1 MKISTLAFE
10 LKEIDWSILGIVSLI
25 LLGVILLAG
34 IILTINKFVVKSKVV
49 DGEDVQNDKVKGY
62 FLSHLTEIIFGV
74 SFIVLFVLLFVG
86 KFYLSWEYGDN
97 YTLDA
102 VNFYQLIFGGNVTLV
117 NKSFNLP
124 GNTLLLVSF
133 ILLII
138 GALLTSIF
146 FYVNKEKKI
155 FLKICNTFSLIAIVT
170 SLILITIYFQQFNSF
185 YDFSSLFNEEYSL
198 YIDTFSYS
206 AFFIV
211 FLGLLLALCNVRN
224 IFNSVKYTTQDICE
238 EGILIAL
245 AVVLDSFVKFK
256 VQAGGGSIGFAAIPL
271 FIISIRHGAYKGF
284 VASAIMFGLITCM
297 IDGYGFQ
304 TYPFDY
310 FIGFGGYC
318 LVGLF
323 FYLFSFFYKN
333 KINSEDYKNYEF
345 LYSAIGITVGC
356 IFAMVVRYVGSSLSS
371 IILYGYSLSDA
382 LIYNST
388 YIPFTMLIDWFVTL
402 LLLKPILMI
411 NHRFKYRKSI

>member
-1 MKISTLAFE
+1 MKMSTLAFE

-25 LLGVILLAG
+25 LLGVIILAG
-34 IILTINKFVVKSKVV
+34 IILTIDKFVIKKHM
-49 DGEDVQNDKVKGY
+49 DEGEEVNEFSVKGY
-62 FLSHLTEIIFGV
+62 ILKHLTELIFGL
-74 SFIVLFVLLFVG
+74 SFIIIFVLLFAG

-97 YTLDA
+97 SLTDE

-117 NKSFNLP
+117 NKPFTLNANPLLITSFVFLIVGTGLTLTPLFLKKENKVLLKTF
-124 GNTLLLVSF
+124 NTISLLL
-133 ILLII
+133 
-138 GALLTSIF
+138 
-146 FYVNKEKKI
+146 
-155 FLKICNTFSLIAIVT
+155 IVVT
-170 SLILITIYFQQFNSF
+170 LVLITVYFQGFATF

-211 FLGLLLALCNVRN
+211 FLALLLALCNVRR
-224 IFNSVKYTTQDICE
+224 IFDSVKYTTQDICE

-271 FIISIRHGAYKGF
+271 FIIAIRHGAYKGF

-333 KINSEDYKNYEF
+333 KPHDENYKHYEF
-345 LYSAIGITVGC
+345 LYSALGITVGC
-356 IFAMVVRYVGSSLSS
+356 IFAMIVRYIGSSASS
-371 IILYGYSLSDA
+371 MILYGYTLKDA

-388 YIPFTMLIDWFVTL
+388 YIPFTMLIDWFITL

-411 NHRFKYRKSI
+411 NNRFKYRK

>member
-34 IILTINKFVVKSKVV
+34 IILGINKFVMKSKVV
-49 DGEDVQNDKVKGY
+49 NEGEVNDDKIKSY
-62 FLSHLTEIIFGV
+62 FSTHLIEIIFATA
-74 SFIVLFVLLFVG
+74 FLILFVLIFAG
-86 KFYLSWEYGDN
+86 KFYFSWEYGDTS
-97 YTLDA
+97 TLDE
-102 VNFYQLIFGGNVTLV
+102 VNFFKLIFGGNVTLV
-117 NKSFNLP
+117 NKEFILSSNP
-124 GNTLLLVSF
+124 LLITSF
-133 ILLII
+133 ILILC
-138 GALLTSIF
+138 GAVFTSIF
-146 FYVNKEKKI
+146 FYFNKENKI
-155 FLKICNTFSLIAIVT
+155 LLKICNTFSLISIVT
-170 SLILITIYFQQFNSF
+170 GLILITVYFQQFNSF
-185 YDFSSLFNEEYSL
+185 YDFSSLFNEEYYL

-211 FLGLLLALCNVRN
+211 FLVLLLALCNVRN
-224 IFNSVKYTTQDICE
+224 IFSSVKYTTQDICE

-245 AVVLDSFVKFK
+245 AVVLDSFIKFK

-323 FYLFSFFYKN
+323 FSLFKLFYKN
-333 KINSEDYKNYEF
+333 KPNDENYKHYEF
-345 LYSAIGITVGC
+345 LYSALGITVGC
-356 IFAMVVRYVGSSLSS
+356 IFAMIVRYIGSSLSS
-371 IILYGYSLSDA
+371 IILYDYSLTDA

-388 YIPFTMLIDWFVTL
+388 YIPFTMLLDWFVTL
-402 LLLKPILMI
+402 LLLKPILII
-411 NHRFKYRKSI
+411 NNRFKYRQSN

>member
-25 LLGVILLAG
+25 LLGVIVLAG
-34 IILTINKFVVKSKVV
+34 IILSIDKFVIKKHIVE
-49 DGEDVQNDKVKGY
+49 GEEANEVSVKGY
-62 FLSHLTEIIFGV
+62 ILKHLTELIFGL
-74 SFIVLFVLLFVG
+74 SFIIIFVLLFAG

-97 YTLDA
+97 SLTDE

-117 NKSFNLP
+117 NKPFTLNANPLLITSFAFLIVGTGLTLTPLFLKKENKVLVKTF
-124 GNTLLLVSF
+124 NTISLLL
-133 ILLII
+133 
-138 GALLTSIF
+138 
-146 FYVNKEKKI
+146 
-155 FLKICNTFSLIAIVT
+155 IVVT
-170 SLILITIYFQQFNSF
+170 LILITVYFQGFANF

-211 FLGLLLALCNVRN
+211 FLALLLALCNVRR
-224 IFNSVKYTTQDICE
+224 IFDSVKYTTQDICE

-271 FIISIRHGAYKGF
+271 FIIAIRHGAYKGF

-333 KINSEDYKNYEF
+333 KPHDENYKHYEF
-345 LYSAIGITVGC
+345 LYSALGITVGC
-356 IFAMVVRYVGSSLSS
+356 IFAMIVRYIGSSASS
-371 IILYGYSLSDA
+371 MILYGYSLKDA

-388 YIPFTMLIDWFVTL
+388 YIPFTMLIDWFITL

-411 NHRFKYRKSI
+411 NNRFKYRK

>member
-25 LLGVILLAG
+25 LLGVIVLAG
-34 IILTINKFVVKSKVV
+34 IILSIDKFVIKKHI
-49 DGEDVQNDKVKGY
+49 GEGEEANEVSVKGY
-62 FLSHLTEIIFGV
+62 ILKHLTELIFGL
-74 SFIVLFVLLFVG
+74 SFIIIFVLLFAG

-97 YTLDA
+97 SLTDE

-117 NKSFNLP
+117 NKPFTLNANPLLITSFVFLIVGTGLTLTPLFLKKENKVLLKTF
-124 GNTLLLVSF
+124 NTISLLL
-133 ILLII
+133 
-138 GALLTSIF
+138 
-146 FYVNKEKKI
+146 
-155 FLKICNTFSLIAIVT
+155 IVVT
-170 SLILITIYFQQFNSF
+170 LILITVYFQGFANF
-185 YDFSSLFNEEYSL
+185 YDFSSLFNDEYSL

-211 FLGLLLALCNVRN
+211 FLALLLALCNVRR
-224 IFNSVKYTTQDICE
+224 IFDSVKYTTQDICE

-271 FIISIRHGAYKGF
+271 FIIAIRHGAYKGF

-333 KINSEDYKNYEF
+333 KSHDENYKHYEF
-345 LYSAIGITVGC
+345 LYSALGITVGC
-356 IFAMVVRYVGSSLSS
+356 IFAMIVRYIGSSASS
-371 IILYGYSLSDA
+371 MILYGYSLKDA

-388 YIPFTMLIDWFVTL
+388 YIPFTMLIDWFITL

-411 NHRFKYRKSI
+411 NNRFKYRK